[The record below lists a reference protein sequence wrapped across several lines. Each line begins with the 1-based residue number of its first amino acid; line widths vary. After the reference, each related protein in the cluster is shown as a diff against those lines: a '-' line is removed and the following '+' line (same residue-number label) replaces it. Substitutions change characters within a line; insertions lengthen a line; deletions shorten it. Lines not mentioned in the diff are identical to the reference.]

1 MRKTAQLIL
10 INLAIFCCLL
20 LVMELSV
27 RLVVD
32 SYSDH
37 KTFRL
42 TRPAPYLGAP
52 YFSEEFINESFVQPG
67 GWSTPPGTSLLFPN
81 DFKGRF
87 FTVENGIRRTTDT
100 PGQASKN
107 LFLFGG
113 STVYNSEVPDSYT
126 IASYLQRKLASTGIN
141 DYRVLNYGVTSVSTN
156 QQLERLK
163 TTKLAPG
170 DIVVFLDGVN
180 DVVQGVLYGNAGD
193 TIHGSDKAR
202 PAWQKTLSRLAK
214 HSVLVRQLLSRMNAN
229 YKITNLNGRVTET
242 VSRYRRNI
250 EAAVQITRQQGAQF
264 QHFLQPNLFSL
275 ATRRDYEDR
284 LLKLGLIAAQTEEAF
299 LATYPHFSEIVRQR
313 SRQNHAEH
321 DLTSIF
327 DGLQRPVYLDFCHI
341 NHIGNETIA
350 DHIYSG
356 LAAAK
361 VFQHLNNN

>member
-1 MRKTAQLIL
+1 VRKTAQLIL

-156 QQLERLK
+156 QQLERSQRCRPGSSVWECRGYHPWQRQGQ
-163 TTKLAPG
+163 TSMAENAFPARQAFRAGAP
-170 DIVVFLDGVN
+170 V
-180 DVVQGVLYGNAGD
+180 
-193 TIHGSDKAR
+193 
-202 PAWQKTLSRLAK
+202 
-214 HSVLVRQLLSRMNAN
+214 
-229 YKITNLNGRVTET
+229 
-242 VSRYRRNI
+242 
-250 EAAVQITRQQGAQF
+250 AV
-264 QHFLQPNLFSL
+264 
-275 ATRRDYEDR
+275 
-284 LLKLGLIAAQTEEAF
+284 
-299 LATYPHFSEIVRQR
+299 PHEREL
-313 SRQNHAEH
+313 QNHKPEWPR
-321 DLTSIF
+321 
-327 DGLQRPVYLDFCHI
+327 DGNGLPVSQEY
-341 NHIGNETIA
+341 
-350 DHIYSG
+350 
-356 LAAAK
+356 
-361 VFQHLNNN
+361 